1 MTDALLGQSSPRR
14 LARIAGICAVVGI
27 VTGAFDIGYVR
38 SVLFVAA
45 DAAATARNILAHE
58 TLFRAG
64 FGAHLLLLLCN
75 IPAEIIF
82 FVLFRRVNLVVAAVA
97 MACGL
102 IGTAIESL
110 DMLNSYVPLQLAIDV
125 HAMGT
130 FTPQQIESTSY
141 LALQLQNVG
150 LLISF
155 VFYGLDEMLG
165 GFLIVR
171 SGFIPRAIGALL
183 GIAGLCYFA
192 HGFLSVLAP
201 GFDARLYPYI
211 LYPCLPGEGSTAIWM
226 ATAGI
231 NVARWTAWTA
241 SRRPAIAEPLLAT

>member
-1 MTDALLGQSSPRR
+1 MTDAVSDQFSPRR
-14 LARIAGICAVVGI
+14 MARVAGVCALIGI

-38 SVLFVAA
+38 NTLFVAG
-45 DAAATARNILAHE
+45 DATATARNILAHE

-64 FGAHLLLLLCN
+64 VGAHLVLLLCN
-75 IPAEIIF
+75 IPAEILF
-82 FVLFRRVNLVVAAVA
+82 FLLFRRVNLVVAAVA

-110 DMLNSYVPLQLAIDV
+110 DMLNAYVPLQLAVDA

-171 SGFIPRAIGALL
+171 SGFIPRVIGALL
-183 GIAGLCYFA
+183 AIAGCCYFT
-192 HGFLSVLAP
+192 HGFLSVIAP
-201 GFDARLYPYI
+201 ALDARVYPYI
-211 LYPCLPGEGSTAIWM
+211 LYPCLPGEGSTALWM
-226 ATAGI
+226 ATIGL
-231 NVARWTAWTA
+231 NVARWTAWTDVH
-241 SRRPAIAEPLLAT
+241 RPAIVVPIRAA